1 MWCIKSSAEEKRNV
15 QIDFDDDDKDIKELQ
30 LPIKPRTAYQMF
42 VKMECN
48 RLREGSEE
56 RFRKISYRN
65 MATESWRHL
74 SPSERVV
81 YTSFPVFFSKTC
93 FFDDPN

>member
-1 MWCIKSSAEEKRNV
+1 MCCIKSSAEEKRNA
-15 QIDFDDDDKDIKELQ
+15 QIDFDDDKDIKELQ

-48 RLREGSEE
+48 RLREVSEE

-81 YTSFPVFFSKTC
+81 YTSFPVVFSKIC
-93 FFDDPN
+93 FLDPN